1 MGLHNEYLKHK
12 NWKNISY
19 SNNAYADIV
28 DGCYDDCD
36 IIPVKQS
43 MRDSAKYGN
52 CGWKPYREHTYYSD
66 KWKTIRNKM
75 EKFLRSHIGK
85 SYDKT
90 YSEFRDNFPH
100 QFGKIDV
107 IGEFKARFLDIAHLA
122 RYERRKVYFN
132 NPFAFDWSYYVDEQ
146 GIIRNM
152 CQETEKTVPKKKRQ
166 IEVNVLKEEWVYSF
180 NPVVFEDGAVNAI
193 VVESLPH
200 SLREYVA
207 PGKIFSHEV
216 YCEMS
221 KYFQRGTFNEDIKNI
236 RSERWWE
243 KHGYRIETVY
253 DYKWN
258 YETKTCTKTFKG
270 KVLNYDSVFNF
281 ILTKKMDKECEYLDA
296 NTAECKR
303 YLNERSQKI
312 NAANRIRKQ
321 ENEKKLSTLLS
332 DITHKRNYVDEE
344 KNRVDRDRLGFDENS
359 FKGEFYH
366 GQKRKKK

>member
-1 MGLHNEYLKHK
+1 
-12 NWKNISY
+12 
-19 SNNAYADIV
+19 
-28 DGCYDDCD
+28 
-36 IIPVKQS
+36 
-43 MRDSAKYGN
+43 
-52 CGWKPYREHTYYSD
+52 
-66 KWKTIRNKM
+66 
-75 EKFLRSHIGK
+75 
-85 SYDKT
+85 
-90 YSEFRDNFPH
+90 
-100 QFGKIDV
+100 
-107 IGEFKARFLDIAHLA
+107 
-122 RYERRKVYFN
+122 
-132 NPFAFDWSYYVDEQ
+132 
-146 GIIRNM
+146 
-152 CQETEKTVPKKKRQ
+152 
-166 IEVNVLKEEWVYSF
+166 
-180 NPVVFEDGAVNAI
+180 
-193 VVESLPH
+193 
-200 SLREYVA
+200 
-207 PGKIFSHEV
+207 
-216 YCEMS
+216 MS
-221 KYFQRGTFNEDIKNI
+221 KYFRRGTFNEDIKNI

-243 KHGYRIETVY
+243 KHGYHIESVY

-303 YLNERSQKI
+303 YLSERSQKI